1 MHYIWRRENTTILF
15 HSFSNAIKTKKK
27 TVKVAVKW
35 YCPFQNIES
44 FAIPYRG
51 NGNYCKSYLQDDWGE
66 LQVLLPKGDFKN
78 SYLSGLCGI
87 PLYLTPGMWS
97 SDMIHREL
105 MNHPLAVKDRI
116 AKILTPMCVT
126 IIDKHRRWKT
136 WNRQNIYGSEMSSMD
151 NTSVS

>member
-1 MHYIWRRENTTILF
+1 
-15 HSFSNAIKTKKK
+15 
-27 TVKVAVKW
+27 
-35 YCPFQNIES
+35 
-44 FAIPYRG
+44 
-51 NGNYCKSYLQDDWGE
+51 
-66 LQVLLPKGDFKN
+66 
-78 SYLSGLCGI
+78 
-87 PLYLTPGMWS
+87 
-97 SDMIHREL
+97 MIHREL